1 VALFSVLT
9 WLVAQGSGDLGYAE
23 ALDIPRV
30 LFLTHSAGF
39 VHDVVRRPA
48 PDVLAPAEAL
58 FSSFSS
64 GRFALDC
71 SQDCATIS
79 REVLAR
85 YDAVVFMTTGE
96 LLISAENRAAL
107 VEWVADGHGFVGI
120 HCATD
125 TLYEDPGYQ
134 AMIGGTFDGHP
145 WADEEVRVRV
155 EDAQHPAVKHLAPS
169 FGIVDEIYQFKNFR
183 RHPVH
188 VLLSLEPGGFDA
200 AKGKRADGDYA
211 IAWARAWGQGRLF
224 YTALGHRLEVWK
236 DERFQ
241 RQLLE
246 GVAWA
251 IDGPDA
257 RCIAPGTARVLV
269 TPEGTAAPGAWL
281 HVDGRDVAW
290 KTVDGGLEVVSGTGD
305 LVSKEAFGDALLHVE
320 FRCPSMPEATG
331 QARANSG
338 VYVQGRYELQ
348 VLDSYGLALGLGDCG
363 SLYGVKIADV
373 NACRP
378 PGQWQSYDIELT
390 APVLDANGARTSK
403 ARMSAWLNG
412 RPIHVDVELDG
423 PTAGGMP
430 GEVAQGPVRLQDHGD
445 AVRYRN
451 VWVLAR

>member
-1 VALFSVLT
+1 MLPLAAFSL
-9 WLVAQGSGDLGYAE
+9 LVVQGARSPDEAH

-64 GRFALDC
+64 GQFALDC
-71 SQDCATIS
+71 TQDCAAIS
-79 REVLAR
+79 RDGLAR
-85 YDAVVFMTTGE
+85 YDALVFMTTGE
-96 LLISAENRAAL
+96 LPISPEGRTAL
-107 VEWVADGHGFVGI
+107 VEWIAGGKAFVGI

-134 AMIGGTFDGHP
+134 ALIGGTFDGHP
-145 WADEEVRVRV
+145 WADVEVRVRV

-169 FGIVDEIYQFKNFR
+169 FGIVDEIYQFRNFR

-200 AKGKRADGDYA
+200 SLGKRSDGDYA
-211 IAWARAWGQGRLF
+211 IAWARAWGEGRVF

-241 RQLLE
+241 RLLLE
-246 GVAWA
+246 GLAWA

-257 RCIAPGTARVLV
+257 RCIAPEGSRVLV
-269 TPEGTAAPGAWL
+269 TPEGAATSGAWQQ
-281 HVDGRDVAW
+281 VDGRELAW

-305 LVSKEAFGDALLHVE
+305 LVSKEAFGSALLHVE
-320 FRCPSMPEATG
+320 FRCPSMPDATG
-331 QARANSG
+331 QARGNSG

-348 VLDSYGLALGLGDCG
+348 VLDSYGLQLGMGDCG
-363 SLYGVKIADV
+363 SLYGVKIADA

-378 PGQWQSYDIELT
+378 PEQWQSYDIEFT
-390 APVLDANGARTSK
+390 APGIDASSARTSK
-403 ARMSAWLNG
+403 ARVTAWLNG
-412 RPIHVDVELDG
+412 RPIHADVELDG

-430 GEVAQGPVRLQDHGD
+430 GEAAQGPLRLQDHGN

-451 VWVLAR
+451 VWVLPR